1 MTILKVVELI
11 LVVFSILLSLYS
23 ALGFLRLAR
32 FWARISNLDRYKEL
46 FAYMTTFVSAFISL
60 LILVLL
66 EVIAC

>member
-1 MTILKVVELI
+1 MTILKVVEVVLI
-11 LVVFSILLSLYS
+11 VFSILLGLYS

-32 FWARISNLDRYKEL
+32 FWPRIPNLDRYKEI
-46 FAYMTTFVSAFISL
+46 FAYMVTFMSAFISL